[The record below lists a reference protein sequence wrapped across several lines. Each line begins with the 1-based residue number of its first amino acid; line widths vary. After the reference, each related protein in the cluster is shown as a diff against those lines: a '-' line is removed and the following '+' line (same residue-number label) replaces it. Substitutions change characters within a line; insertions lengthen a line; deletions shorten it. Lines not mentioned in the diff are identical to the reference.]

1 MEGTD
6 TSPLA
11 SVVVPTRDR
20 PDYLEITLQSLKN
33 QQLHHLLY
41 EIVVV
46 DDASKAGVVERVVQ
60 SCLGSSV
67 DWKTVR
73 LDTHSA
79 LNAARNA
86 GIEAS
91 AGDLVVFVDDDVETP
106 ENWLASYVMAAQRY
120 PEYEAFSG
128 PIRAKLEGLKLSF
141 CGRDKP
147 PITTQEYGSEDTQI
161 DRAWGANMA
170 IRRSA
175 FDRVGLFDA
184 NYKSYG
190 GDEEEW
196 EERLLKDGGKI
207 MYISDASLW
216 HRRSRNDSTLKALT
230 SAAFRQGKGLREYD
244 RMRGDTKPLAQEL
257 KIFAGCLGHS
267 VRYRCANG
275 LIMAAHSAG
284 RITDAT
290 VNR

>member
-1 MEGTD
+1 MNGSD
-6 TSPLA
+6 ASPLA

-20 PDYLEITLQSLKN
+20 PDYLEITLQSLRD
-33 QQLHHLLY
+33 QQLQRPLY
-41 EIVVV
+41 EIVIV
-46 DDASKAGVVERVVQ
+46 DDASRAGVVERVVK
-60 SCLGSSV
+60 SSLGSSV

-73 LDTHSA
+73 LNRHSA

-91 AGDLVVFVDDDVETP
+91 TGDLVVFVDDDVKAP
-106 ENWLASYVMAAQRY
+106 KDWLDSYVKAAQRY
-120 PEYEAFSG
+120 PDIEAFSG
-128 PIRAKLEGLKLSF
+128 PIRAKFEGLKLSF

-147 PITTQEYGSEDTQI
+147 PITTQDFGQEDVEI

-175 FDRVGLFDA
+175 FDRIGLFDA

-196 EERLLKDGGKI
+196 EERLLKMNGKI
-207 MYISDASLW
+207 MYIADASLW
-216 HRRSRNDSTLKALT
+216 HRRSRNDSTLKALAG
-230 SAAFRQGKGLREYD
+230 AAFRQGRGLREYD
-244 RMRGDTKPLAQEL
+244 RMRGDTKPLTREL

-267 VRYRCANG
+267 VRYRCTNG